1 MKLFIPEND
10 WVEGVLSNNGCF
22 KLGNNSHPI
31 HIIHKIQS
39 ILKCQNN
46 KRDYVTYSPYVVN
59 EIMKN
64 IHNVNFD
71 IEIYLVRF
79 DSEGYL
85 QYLKLP
91 NCVIDEIYTTGTDLF
106 INRSYW
112 NDLFEVY
119 QTTNHLI

>member
-1 MKLFIPEND
+1 MRLFIPEND
-10 WVEGVLSNNGCF
+10 WIEGVLSSNGCF
-22 KLGNNSHPI
+22 KLGNNSHPLYVI
-31 HIIHKIQS
+31 YKIQS
-39 ILKCQNN
+39 MLKCQNN

-85 QYLKLP
+85 QYLKLSDYII
-91 NCVIDEIYTTGTDLF
+91 NEIYTSGTDLF
-106 INRSYW
+106 VNRSYW
-112 NDLFEVY
+112 NSLFEVY
-119 QTTNHLI
+119 QTTKDI